1 MTDTFTRFHKQAQER
16 VNSAL
21 EYALSHNEALGG
33 IDTAMRYAVMNGG
46 KRLRPTMTYAAFLAT
61 ADSGSD
67 NKAEA
72 DTALSSVPMRVD
84 AASVALELIHSY
96 SLVHDDLPA
105 MDDDDLRRG
114 KPSCHIAF
122 SEATAILAGDG
133 LQALAFEQ
141 LAACEDL
148 TDSQHRRASLT
159 LAQAA
164 GPSGMVG
171 GQMIDINAASL
182 TGTTAK
188 QVTKF
193 TQVQLEGM
201 HRAKTGALICA
212 ALEMGAIC
220 ANATQQQCARLRR
233 YGELVGLAFQVVD
246 DVLDVIGDTE
256 QLGKQQG
263 SDQLLGKP
271 TYPEMIGL
279 ESSQRYALE
288 LCTRAQ
294 TELSGMAGSTDILQ
308 QLATY
313 IVRRVH

>member
-1 MTDTFTRFHKQAQER
+1 MIDTFTKFHKQAQER

-33 IDTAMRYAVMNGG
+33 IDAAMRYAVMNGG

-61 ADSGSD
+61 TDSDS
-67 NKAEA
+67 NPSSTVEAEP
-72 DTALSSVPMRVD
+72 LSELPQRVD
-84 AASVALELIHSY
+84 ATAVALELIHSY

-114 KPSCHIAF
+114 KPSCHIAYD
-122 SEATAILAGDG
+122 EATAILAGDG

-148 TDSQHRRASLT
+148 NDGQHRRISHT
-159 LAQAA
+159 LAHAA
-164 GPSGMVG
+164 GASGMVG
-171 GQMIDINAASL
+171 GQMIDISAAAASKQAIKL
-182 TGTTAK
+182 T
-188 QVTKF
+188 Q
-193 TQVQLEGM
+193 QQLEGM

-220 ANATQQQCARLRR
+220 ANAHNEQCARLRR

-246 DVLDVIGDTE
+246 DVLDIIGDTE

-263 SDQLLGKP
+263 SDQLLDKP

-279 ESSQRYALE
+279 EPSQRYALE

-294 TELSGMAGSTDILQ
+294 NELVGLAGSTDILH

>member
-1 MTDTFTRFHKQAQER
+1 MTQTLPFSVQAYTDR
-16 VNSAL
+16 I
-21 EYALSHNEALGG
+21 NEALDAYSQPRDGCPSRLNAA
-33 IDTAMRYAVMNGG
+33 IRHSLLAPG
-46 KRLRPTMTYAAFLAT
+46 KRLRPLLVLI
-61 ADSGSD
+61 S
-67 NKAEA
+67 AEA
-72 DTALSSVPMRVD
+72 CGSNNESALP
-84 AASVALELIHSY
+84 AACALEMIHAY
-96 SLVHDDLPA
+96 SLIHDDLPA